1 MKPTLQEKYDFLCS
15 FFKVTDI
22 DLWESDALL
31 RLDTTNSVIYFQFGS
46 NEFPTVDTAVEAL
59 LTNEC

>member
-22 DLWESDALL
+22 DLWENDALL
-31 RLDTTNSVIYFQFGS
+31 KLDTSNSVVYFQFGGDDG
-46 NEFPTVDTAVEAL
+46 FPTVDTAVENL
-59 LTNEC
+59 LSGV